1 MAQIL
6 PPGSAAAAL
15 KRLLTEIE
23 TAAALR
29 VTDRTIRTWAA
40 NGILHVVRIG
50 SVGRYRASDIAAL
63 IGASTDDGDGDDRS
77 LSIREMRDLAAFEAD
92 LQWDELQRRREAC
105 DIALV
110 TASGWA
116 RVAGQILFV
125 AIGAAA
131 LVLGVAGQLDVLELL
146 RGLR

>member
-1 MAQIL
+1 M
-6 PPGSAAAAL
+6 
-15 KRLLTEIE
+15 
-23 TAAALR
+23 
-29 VTDRTIRTWAA
+29 
-40 NGILHVVRIG
+40 
-50 SVGRYRASDIAAL
+50 GRYRASDIAAL
-63 IGASTDDGDGDDRS
+63 IGASIDDGDSDDRS
-77 LSIREMRDLAAFEAD
+77 LSVREMRDLAAFEAD
-92 LQWDELQRRREAC
+92 LQWDELQRRREAR

-131 LVLGVAGQLDVLELL
+131 LILGVAGQLDVLELL